1 MNQLQNVL
9 DNCENESEA
18 AMPTAFCA
26 DWLTF
31 KGGKTDGVQTP
42 DDEIVSKLQQ
52 YQPTPIDTK
61 VKIGEILRIVDYIG
75 LGLFI
80 YY

>member
-1 MNQLQNVL
+1 MNELQNVL

-26 DWLTF
+26 DFLTY

-61 VKIGEILRIVDYIG
+61 VKMRRTYFHHANLIHINN
-75 LGLFI
+75 
-80 YY
+80 